1 MPGAADANLAKQRAG
16 FARPCGKSK
25 KRAAE
30 VLKVTGKRTFA
41 KPKGKQGSGFGTSL
55 FGDKEKSGAKGRAQ
69 AKSWEKAPP
78 FFNAA
83 PVVY

>member
-1 MPGAADANLAKQRAG
+1 MQTWQSSAQALPGHAA
-16 FARPCGKSK
+16 KSK

-78 FFNAA
+78 FLNAA